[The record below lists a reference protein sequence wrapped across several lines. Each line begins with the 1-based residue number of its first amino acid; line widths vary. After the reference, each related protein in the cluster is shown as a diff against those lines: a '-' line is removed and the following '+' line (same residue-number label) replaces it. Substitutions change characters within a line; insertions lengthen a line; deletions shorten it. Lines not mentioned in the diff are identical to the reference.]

1 MSLNEER
8 TKSGGASYQGF
19 LNNIEK
25 DAYENAKDTERLE
38 IEAMGLRKPTPLKS
52 LPKPEGPG
60 MEWKL
65 NDMETLTKGGFKG
78 RNFANGKKAFASA
91 RCIVCHRFNGEG
103 GATGPDLTQVA
114 GRFSAKDL
122 SESIVDPNK
131 VISDQYR
138 AVIVETKSGKL
149 ISGKIVSENPNSLL
163 VLTDPEDST
172 KVIDIKKSD
181 VEMVKPS
188 PISLMPAKLIDSLNK
203 NEVFDLLAYMLSK
216 GDPNSAY
223 FSK

>member
-1 MSLNEER
+1 
-8 TKSGGASYQGF
+8 
-19 LNNIEK
+19 
-25 DAYENAKDTERLE
+25 
-38 IEAMGLRKPTPLKS
+38 MGRVVP
-52 LPKPEGPG
+52 
-60 MEWKL
+60 
-65 NDMETLTKGGFKG
+65 
-78 RNFANGKKAFASA
+78 
-91 RCIVCHRFNGEG
+91 
-103 GATGPDLTQVA
+103 QVQT
-114 GRFSAKDL
+114 
-122 SESIVDPNK
+122 NK

>member
-1 MSLNEER
+1 
-8 TKSGGASYQGF
+8 
-19 LNNIEK
+19 
-25 DAYENAKDTERLE
+25 
-38 IEAMGLRKPTPLKS
+38 
-52 LPKPEGPG
+52 
-60 MEWKL
+60 
-65 NDMETLTKGGFKG
+65 METLTKGGFKG

-103 GATGPDLTQVA
+103 GATGPDLTQVS